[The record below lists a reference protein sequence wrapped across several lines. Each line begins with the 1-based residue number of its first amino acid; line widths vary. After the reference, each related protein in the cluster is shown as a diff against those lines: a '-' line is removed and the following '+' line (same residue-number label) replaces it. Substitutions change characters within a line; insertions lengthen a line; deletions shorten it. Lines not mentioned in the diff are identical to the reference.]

1 MGSDAGATGA
11 GVPPADDRRDP
22 GGMAAAMAGLADQIE
37 TGWSAARQALKE
49 AGWRGPVP
57 SATAPCPGAFAGGV
71 ISCGMGGSAIG
82 ADVVRAAVPRLPVP
96 FEAVRGFDLPRWAGP
111 DSVVIA
117 TSYSGSTVE
126 TLSCVEAAAEQ
137 GCTPVCVTGGGALTS
152 LAAENGWPLVPVPG
166 GLQPRAALGYLLSA
180 VAAVLQAAGLGADLR
195 TQVPQAVAV
204 LRERAAALAPDADE
218 AGNEAR
224 GIAARLRGRVAVIY
238 GAGVTVP
245 AARRW
250 KTQINENAKA
260 PAYFVAAPEL
270 LHNEVCG
277 WAGATDADTRI
288 AAVVLSDGQGDQR
301 LRRRMDLVARSLED
315 RAATVVQVECRGT
328 APLARCLSALTLGDW
343 TSYYLALLNGV
354 DPTPVPAIEELKQV
368 LGRAAS

>member
-1 MGSDAGATGA
+1 VGSDPGAAGA
-11 GVPPADDRRDP
+11 GVAPADDRRDP
-22 GGMAAAMAGLADQIE
+22 GGMAAAIAGLADQIE
-37 TGWSAARQALKE
+37 TGWPAARQALKE
-49 AGWRGPVP
+49 AGWRGPLP

-71 ISCGMGGSAIG
+71 IACGMGGSAVG
-82 ADVVRAAVPRLPVP
+82 ADVVRAAVPLLPVP

-117 TSYSGSTVE
+117 TSYSGNTAE
-126 TLSCVEAAAEQ
+126 TLSCVETAAEQ
-137 GCTPVCVTGGGALTS
+137 GCTPVCVTGGGTLTR
-152 LAAENGWPLVPVPG
+152 LAAANGWPLVSVPR

-195 TQVPQAVAV
+195 AQVPEAVAV
-204 LRERAAALAPDADE
+204 LRERATALASE
-218 AGNEAR
+218 AGEPGNEAR

-277 WAGATDADTRI
+277 WAGVADAGI
-288 AAVVLSDGQGDQR
+288 AAVVLSDGRGDER

-315 RAATVVQVECRGT
+315 RAVSVVRVESRGA
-328 APLARCLSALTLGDW
+328 APLARCLSVLTLGDW

-368 LGRAAS
+368 LARAGS